1 MKIVY
6 WLMPIL
12 VSHFQ
17 FVPFVL
23 SALIIFLTPLKN
35 TIAVDQT
42 SEIYMFWFFYLLFAL
57 PAMILSSYIYQSILW
72 LKRFDQYRKHISIAF
87 IALWEVAF
95 LIIIAKAGYFTI
107 LNAITVVIIA
117 LFYLVPLV
125 VAANFVNQNIKQ
137 REIDNQ
143 TISE

>member
-6 WLMPIL
+6 WLLPIL
-12 VSHFQ
+12 VTHFQ

-23 SALIIFLTPLKN
+23 SGLIIFLTPLKN

-57 PAMILSSYIYQSILW
+57 PAMNLSSYIYQSILW

-87 IALWEVAF
+87 IALWCLVF
-95 LIIIAKAGYFTI
+95 LIILAKNGYLSFV
-107 LNAITVVIIA
+107 NAIAAVVIS

-125 VAANFVNQNIKQ
+125 VAANFVMQNIRQ
-137 REIDNQ
+137 QEIDNQ
-143 TISE
+143 SASE